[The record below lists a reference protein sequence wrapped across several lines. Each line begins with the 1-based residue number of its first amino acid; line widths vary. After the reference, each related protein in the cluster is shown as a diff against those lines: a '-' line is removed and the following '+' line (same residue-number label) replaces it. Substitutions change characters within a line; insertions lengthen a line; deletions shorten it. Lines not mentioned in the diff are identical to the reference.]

1 MDNQNTPPN
10 FSEATKKMIQFM
22 EANGDTYWEFYP
34 TTQKLYISDQ
44 IYKILGY
51 KPNEILLDL
60 TLWKKIVHPQDFE
73 KASKQFVSML
83 EGKIPHYHSEIRVQR
98 KDGTYAWL
106 LDRGQ
111 IAQTDK
117 DGNVTLVTGTHIDIT
132 ERYTLEQTVMRS
144 NDLTETTLNRLQNV
158 LSVTKDG
165 YWEWNLQTNEVYFSP
180 SWKAMLGYEDDE
192 IDNNFSVWEELLHP
206 DDSFAKEEAQK
217 LARNATTDFK
227 IEFRLRCKDGSY
239 KWILS
244 RAKMITKDEYGRPLL
259 IAGTHVDI
267 DDDKKLQGKLQQ
279 LNKRFNNMFQNHDAV
294 MLLIDPTNGAI
305 IDANKSAESFYGY
318 KHDELCSMSIGQINT
333 LSDDHIKRKQN
344 EAYNNDENFFIFEH
358 QLKSGE
364 IRTVEVHSSPIKTDI
379 GELLFSII
387 IDITQEKENKIK
399 LNKALDQLSQAKKIA
414 KLGIWEYNIAKNE
427 LTWSD
432 EIYDIFELD
441 KEKFQPSYEA
451 FLEIIHPD
459 DRERVN
465 NAYIQS
471 LENKKGYKIEHRLLL
486 SDGKVKYVQEQ
497 CDTEYDTLGNPV
509 RSLGTVYD
517 ISYIQ
522 ELTNKI
528 NQERNRYKS
537 LMDLASDGIFILD
550 VETGKLLQYSEV
562 SKKLLGYSDEE
573 MQNLTVFDWDKDFTM
588 EQFQEIVKQLSTTP
602 INIERTHTRKDGFTY
617 LASISAVKI
626 HIDNQDYIYASARN
640 ITQEKRLQ
648 QQQEELLAEQNSL
661 LSLFDKGDSVLFK
674 WENDKS
680 WSIVYASE
688 NVKRLLG
695 YDKENFLAND
705 IIYAECIHKEDIQ
718 RVTDEVKEAV
728 EKNLDFFRHQP
739 YRIITKSGEIRWVLD
754 YTVTQKDKEGNITH
768 FIGYI
773 TDVTEQ
779 KEGEIAL
786 LQAKQTA
793 DKANQAK
800 SEFLANMSHE
810 IRTPL
815 NGIIGLTDVVLNSDL
830 NHTQRDYLNK
840 VHSSSHALLHVI
852 NDILD
857 YSKIEAGKVDILPVD
872 FQLNTLLKTIS
883 DLFSLQI
890 HEKGLNFIVNIDE
903 DIPNHLI
910 GDSLRLT
917 QVLNNL
923 IGNAIK
929 FTPKGFIRL
938 DIKNLNKTDSDITLE
953 FIIQDS
959 GIGIPEE
966 HQSKL
971 FKAFEQGDS
980 STTRK
985 YGGTGLGLKIC
996 KRLVSLMGGDIWV
1009 ESHENEGSSFYFI
1022 ITFKYHEELDQEN
1035 TVHDIKTAA
1044 QQQKDLNNLQLKL
1057 NTPKN
1062 ALLVEDNQVNQLVA
1076 SIYLQAYG
1084 FDVTIANNGA
1094 EAVEMAKAN
1103 HYDIIFMDLQMPVM
1117 DGFNAT
1123 KKIRTFDFITPIIAL
1138 SAAVLEKDKEL
1149 TLTSGMNGHLAK
1161 PIDKTALDNIVKLYF
1176 SVNTKAPEE
1185 IQEEPALQLE
1195 GINIEKLQQTLT
1207 IDTST
1212 LYSLYQNFYNS
1223 YENTPTIIEKLYK
1236 NDLTEFYAL
1245 IHKIKGASGNLHIDT
1260 LYQQAVDIEEAGV
1273 TSERVSTYIDT
1284 LQNVLYEIKTK
1295 IIPLVT
1301 TTDREKL
1308 TQNEVLELIN
1318 KITKQIEKMQYIDQ
1332 KEITTLLNT
1341 LQFYLSENKTE
1352 HIKKLFETF
1361 NEEELQTALPEIAKE
1376 ISNG

>member
-1 MDNQNTPPN
+1 MDTLNTLPD
-10 FSEATKKMIQFM
+10 FSEATKTMIQFM

-34 TTQKLYISDQ
+34 TTQKLFISNQ

-51 KPNEILLDL
+51 KPNEVLLDL
-60 TLWKKIVHPQDFE
+60 ALWKKIVHPQDFE

-83 EGKIPHYHSEIRVQR
+83 EGKISHYHSEIRVQR
-98 KDGTYAWL
+98 KDGTYVWL

-111 IAQTDK
+111 ISQRDK

-132 ERYTLEQTVMRS
+132 ERHTLEQTVMRS
-144 NDLTETTLNRLQNV
+144 KDTSEKTINRLQNV

-165 YWEWNLQTNEVYFSP
+165 YWEWDVQTNEVYFSP

-192 IDNNFSVWEELLHP
+192 IENKLSVWKDLLHP

-217 LARNATTDFK
+217 LAQNAMTDFK

-244 RAKMITKDEYGRPLL
+244 RAKTITKDEYNRPLL

-267 DDDKKLQGKLQQ
+267 DDDKKLQDKLQQ
-279 LNKRFNNMFQNHDAV
+279 LNKRFSNMFQNHDAV

-305 IDANKSAESFYGY
+305 IDANKSAETFYGY

-333 LSDDHIKRKQN
+333 LSDDHVKRKQT
-344 EAYNNDENFFIFEH
+344 EAFNNDKNFFIFDH

-387 IDITQEKENKIK
+387 IDITQEKENRIK
-399 LNKALDQLSQAKKIA
+399 LDKALDQLSQAKKIA

-432 EIYDIFELD
+432 EIYDLFELD

-451 FLEIIHPD
+451 FLEIIHPG

-471 LENKKGYKIEHRLLL
+471 LESKKGYKIEHRLLL
-486 SDGKVKYVQEQ
+486 NNGRIKYVLEQ

-517 ISYIQ
+517 ISHVQ

-528 NQERNRYKS
+528 DQERKRYKS

-562 SKKLLGYSDEE
+562 TKKLLGYTDEE

-588 EQFQEIVKQLSTTP
+588 DDFQEIVKNLSTTP
-602 INIERTHTRKDGFTY
+602 VNLERVHTRKDGFTY

-674 WENDKS
+674 WTNDKT

-695 YDKENFLAND
+695 YSKDNFLSND
-705 IIYAECIHKEDIQ
+705 VTYAACIHQDDIQ
-718 RVTDEVKEAV
+718 TVTNEVEEAIQH
-728 EKNLDFFRHQP
+728 NLDFFRHKP

-754 YTVTQKDKEGNITH
+754 YTVTQKDKDGSITH

-779 KEGEIAL
+779 KENEIAL
-786 LQAKQTA
+786 FEAKQIA

-815 NGIIGLTDVVLNSDL
+815 NGIIGLTDVILNSNLD
-830 NHTQRDYLNK
+830 HMQRDYLNK

-857 YSKIEAGKVDILPVD
+857 YSKIEAGKIDILPID
-872 FQLNTLLKTIS
+872 FQLDTMLKTIS

-890 HEKGLNFIVNIDE
+890 HKKDLKFMLNIDE
-903 DIPNHLI
+903 DIPNKLI

-917 QVLNNL
+917 QILNNL

-929 FTPKGFIRL
+929 FTPNGFISL
-938 DIKNLNKTDSDITLE
+938 DIKNLNKTESDITLE
-953 FIIQDS
+953 FIVQDS

-966 HQSKL
+966 HQENL

-985 YGGTGLGLKIC
+985 YGGTGLGLMIC
-996 KRLVSLMGGDIWV
+996 KKLVTLMGGDIWV
-1009 ESHENEGSSFYFI
+1009 ESQENQGSSFYFFL
-1022 ITFKYHEELDQEN
+1022 TFKYHEELKEKNILHNIDLS
-1035 TVHDIKTAA
+1035 T
-1044 QQQKDLNNLQLKL
+1044 QQQKEQDTIQLKL

-1076 SIYLQAYG
+1076 SIYLQEYG
-1084 FDVTIANNGA
+1084 FDVNIANNGE
-1094 EAVEMAKAN
+1094 EAVKMATKN

-1117 DGFNAT
+1117 DGFEAT
-1123 KKIRTFDFITPIIAL
+1123 KKIRAFDFITPIIAL

-1161 PIDKTALDNIVKLYF
+1161 PIDKEALDNIIKLYF
-1176 SVNTKAPEE
+1176 SVTTEIEE
-1185 IQEEPALQLE
+1185 KFQEEQALQLE
-1195 GINIEKLQQTLT
+1195 GINIEKLQQNLI
-1207 IDTST
+1207 IDTQT

-1223 YENTPTIIEKLYK
+1223 YATTPGIIDKLYK
-1236 NDLTEFYAL
+1236 NDLKEFYAL

-1260 LYQQAVDIEEAGV
+1260 LYQQAVDIEELGV

-1284 LQNVLYEIKTK
+1284 LQSVLDEIKTK
-1295 IIPLVT
+1295 IIPLVPASNE
-1301 TTDREKL
+1301 EKL
-1308 TQNEVLELIN
+1308 TQNETLALLE
-1318 KITKQIEKMQYIDQ
+1318 KITKQIENMQYIDQ
-1332 KEITTLLNT
+1332 KEIVTLT
-1341 LQFYLSENKTE
+1341 DSLQFYLSETKTQ
-1352 HIKKLFETF
+1352 HIKKLFDKF
-1361 NEEELQTALPEIAKE
+1361 DEEELQTVLPKIAKE
-1376 ISNG
+1376 ISDG